1 MPREWLAVEGLSFT
15 MTRRVR
21 RSLKSVIPS
30 RVCHEVLVN
39 LTCQKRLS
47 FVHYVLVESIS
58 IFRFIRKIKDKR

>member
-1 MPREWLAVEGLSFT
+1 MPREWLAVEGLLT

-47 FVHYVLVESIS
+47 FVQITFSGIN
-58 IFRFIRKIKDKR
+58 